1 MKNLRTTTASHTPR
15 GLPTHNSSFHA
26 VPVTNAALR
35 SDDALLLGIE
45 CGGTRTVALAC
56 TPAGM
61 LVKRWEAG
69 PANLRLISDAELLG
83 RFSTLRD
90 ALPAVHAIGA
100 GIAGVRGSEDIR
112 RVEGL
117 LESVWPGIPRAVD
130 HDLQSALAA
139 AESSPPSASS
149 RRTPTP
155 PGARIMVLS
164 GTGSCCF
171 GRSARGET
179 AKVGGWGHLLG
190 DRCSGYDIAHS
201 ALRETV
207 AEADRTAT
215 WGPLGQRVLRRLQ
228 LNVPDDL
235 IAWMQS
241 AGKGDVAALAPEI
254 FDAARAGDA
263 VARRVLRRL
272 AEALAE
278 DAVACARRLLPR
290 GGRASFHLT
299 GSVLLRQP
307 AFAAGLGRLIR
318 AQWPKAMVAPLERES
333 VWGAVVMAREL
344 WLARHA
350 PGSPVSPPRPAS
362 PLKPAKSKSAPR
374 SSQPG
379 APVRM
384 PGSPTLSPTEQ
395 RKPRSPGLARMP
407 LGPALD
413 CFWRE
418 ERRGVDALLSDPGV
432 RRSMLRLIRA
442 VARAFG
448 QGGRLIYV
456 GAGTSGRLGVLDA
469 SECPPTFR
477 TPPEWVQGII
487 AGGAR
492 ALHSA
497 VEGAEDD
504 SAAGAEAVRA
514 RGVTRSDVVV
524 GIAASG
530 RTPFVWGAL
539 HAARAA
545 GAATGLI
552 SFNPGLRFRDGWK
565 PDHCILPDTGPEVIT
580 GSTRLKSGTATKLV
594 LNAITSLARV
604 HLGKVM
610 DNLMVDLNPSNDKL
624 RDRAVRIVMELT
636 GASRDAASRAL
647 QGGAREPGRGVTV
660 RQAVI
665 RLRRRGASR
674 RGPAGETGP

>member
-1 MKNLRTTTASHTPR
+1 MKNRRASATASAPR
-15 GLPTHNSSFHA
+15 GLPTRNPSFHA
-26 VPVTNAALR
+26 GPVTNATSP
-35 SDDALLLGIE
+35 SDEAILLGIE

-56 TPAGM
+56 TPAGA
-61 LVKRWEAG
+61 LVKRWESG
-69 PANLRLISDAELLG
+69 PANLRLVTDDELRR
-83 RFSTLRD
+83 RFTELRE
-90 ALPAVHAIGA
+90 AMPAVLAIGA
-100 GIAGVRGSEDIR
+100 GIAGVRGAGDVR
-112 RVEGL
+112 RVEAV
-117 LESVWPGIPRAVD
+117 LESVWPGVPRAVD

-139 AESSPPSASS
+139 AESIAPTRRSRGTPAPPE
-149 RRTPTP
+149 
-155 PGARIMVLS
+155 ARIMVLS

-171 GRSARGET
+171 GRSARGQT

-201 ALRETV
+201 TLRETV
-207 AEADRTAT
+207 AEADRTGT

-235 IAWMQS
+235 IAWMQA
-241 AGKGDVAALAPEI
+241 AGKGDVAALAPEV
-254 FDAARAGDA
+254 FEAAGAGDA
-263 VARRVLRRL
+263 VAKRVLQRL
-272 AEALAE
+272 AAALAD

-307 AFAAGLGRLIR
+307 AFAAALGRLIR
-318 AQWPKAMVAPLERES
+318 SQWPAATVAPLQRES

-350 PGSPVSPPRPAS
+350 PGSPVSPSRPAS
-362 PLKPAKSKSAPR
+362 PPKPVPATPSAAARPWI
-374 SSQPG
+374 
-379 APVRM
+379 
-384 PGSPTLSPTEQ
+384 PGSPTLSPTEL
-395 RKPRSPGLARMP
+395 RNPRSLGLDRMP
-407 LGPALD
+407 LNRALE
-413 CFWRE
+413 CFWKE
-418 ERRGVDALLSDPGV
+418 ERRGVDTLLADPRV
-432 RRSMLRLIRA
+432 RRSVLGLIRA
-442 VARAFG
+442 VARAFRR
-448 QGGRLIYV
+448 GGRLIYI

-477 TPPEWVQGII
+477 TPPDWVQGII

-504 SAAGAEAVRA
+504 SAAGADAIRA
-514 RGVTRSDVVV
+514 RGLTKLDVVV

-539 HAARAA
+539 NAARAA
-545 GAATGLI
+545 GATTGLI
-552 SFNPGLRFRDGWK
+552 SFNPGLRFHGGWK

-580 GSTRLKSGTATKLV
+580 GSTRLKSGTATKLI
-594 LNAITSLARV
+594 LNAVTSLAMV
-604 HLGKVM
+604 QLGKVM

-636 GASRDAASRAL
+636 GASRDAVAEVL
-647 QGGAREPGRGVTV
+647 QGGAGEPGRGITV
-660 RQAVI
+660 RQAVNQ
-665 RLRRRGASR
+665 LRRRRLSR
-674 RGPAGETGP
+674 RRPQRGTGP